1 MGHIGHMQDDDFTT
15 ATHAFLALVDRI
27 PDDAWTGPGVGDWDL
42 RSLVGHTSRS
52 LVTVESYLGQPA
64 AQVGVPGP
72 AAYVAGL
79 GAFSSTD
86 QARAAITQRG
96 IAAGQA
102 MGDDPPVF
110 LHDLAARVLALVAEQ
125 DDPLVT
131 TIAGGMRLSDYLPTR
146 VFELVVHGRDIA
158 RAVGL
163 DDGYDA
169 RLVEQAVVLA
179 ARAAA
184 LRGESGTLLDALTGR
199 GHLPDEF
206 GRL

>member
-1 MGHIGHMQDDDFTT
+1 MGHIGHMHDDDFTT
-15 ATHAFLALVDRI
+15 ATQAFLALVDRI
-27 PDDAWTGPGVGDWDL
+27 PDDAWSGAGLGDWDL
-42 RSLVGHTSRS
+42 RALVGHTSRS

-64 AQVGVPGP
+64 AQVDVPSP

-79 GAFSSTD
+79 GAFSATD
-86 QARAAITQRG
+86 EARAAVTQRG
-96 IAAGQA
+96 VAAGQA
-102 MGDDPPVF
+102 MGDDPAAF
-110 LHDLAARVLALVAEQ
+110 LRSLAARVLSLVAAQ
-125 DDPLVT
+125 DDPLIT

-158 RAVGL
+158 RAVML
-163 DDGYDA
+163 DDEYDA

-184 LRGESGTLLDALTGR
+184 LRGEGGTLLDALTGR
-199 GHLPDEF
+199 GHLPDQF